1 MFSLFTS
8 RTSKTHS
15 SWSLSLTTDFDK
27 LAGLHNLSYAQ
38 EDFDKLLIAIGRAPE
53 GELAGDQVEEK
64 IKIIGKIHEM
74 L

>member
-1 MFSLFTS
+1 MQ
-8 RTSKTHS
+8 
-15 SWSLSLTTDFDK
+15 
-27 LAGLHNLSYAQ
+27 NLSYAQ

-53 GELAGDQVEEK
+53 GELAVDQVEEK